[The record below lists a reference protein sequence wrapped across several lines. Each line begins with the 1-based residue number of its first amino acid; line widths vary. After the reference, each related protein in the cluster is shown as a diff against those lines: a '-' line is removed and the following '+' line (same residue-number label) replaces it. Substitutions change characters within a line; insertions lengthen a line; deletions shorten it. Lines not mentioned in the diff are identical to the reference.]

1 MSVSPSQMMASLP
14 PSQPASRRDAA
25 PEGAMRLTI
34 PAPAPDRTE
43 RVAPAS
49 FNNAEVGEPVESGTA
64 KGLSFFDFLDLINPL
79 QHIPIVSSIYRQLT
93 GDTIRPEIQMAGAAL
108 LGGPVG
114 LLAAGAH
121 AVFEAENGRGF
132 GEEVLAQAGFG
143 SNAPARRLA
152 TADPAAPDSPA
163 QAAAAEAAPDMSAQP
178 ERVALNS
185 EQATGL
191 DALIA
196 ASSRQTEGE
205 GARVI
210 ARFQVPPPASA
221 PEAQARPANAV
232 VPNAQNGGV
241 PSLMQDALQK
251 YEALMR
257 ARQRGEAPQ

>member
-1 MSVSPSQMMASLP
+1 
-14 PSQPASRRDAA
+14 
-25 PEGAMRLTI
+25 
-34 PAPAPDRTE
+34 
-43 RVAPAS
+43 
-49 FNNAEVGEPVESGTA
+49 
-64 KGLSFFDFLDLINPL
+64 
-79 QHIPIVSSIYRQLT
+79 
-93 GDTIRPEIQMAGAAL
+93 
-108 LGGPVG
+108 
-114 LLAAGAH
+114 
-121 AVFEAENGRGF
+121 
-132 GEEVLAQAGFG
+132 
-143 SNAPARRLA
+143 
-152 TADPAAPDSPA
+152 
-163 QAAAAEAAPDMSAQP
+163 MSAQP

-196 ASSRQTEGE
+196 ASSRQTDGE

-210 ARFQVPPPASA
+210 ARFHVPPPASA